1 MDVTVSSTN
10 HITPSTSMLE
20 LSTTNSIT
28 PSTSM
33 LELSLTSILVE
44 TYVVVVTPTPSVEMG
59 ELETLSSGKTT
70 PKKSLAYD
78 IPKWI
83 PFSIDHGLTIKTE
96 LFEAI
101 STG

>member
-33 LELSLTSILVE
+33 LELSMTSILVE
-44 TYVVVVTPTPSVEMG
+44 TYVVVVTPTPSVGMG
-59 ELETLSSGKTT
+59 ELETLSSGKTIHL
-70 PKKSLAYD
+70 KKALLMIYQNGSHFYRS
-78 IPKWI
+78 WI
-83 PFSIDHGLTIKTE
+83 DYQN
-96 LFEAI
+96 
-101 STG
+101 